1 MDIPQIVVNIVSLLI
16 SIGLV
21 YFAIKLLSIFKGG
34 KMGKPWIYIS
44 SGALAL
50 ALSSSIFAAYR
61 FLDIN
66 TPSIRAIGAFIM
78 MVGGLLILIGMY
90 YESSIW
96 GRNMRES

>member
-1 MDIPQIVVNIVSLLI
+1 MEIYQITVNIVSLLI

-21 YFAIKLLSIFKGG
+21 YFAVKLLSIFRGG

-50 ALSSSIFAAYR
+50 AMSSSIFAAYR
-61 FLDIN
+61 LLDIK
-66 TPSIRAIGAFIM
+66 TSFIRAIGAFIM

-96 GRNMRES
+96 GRNLKES